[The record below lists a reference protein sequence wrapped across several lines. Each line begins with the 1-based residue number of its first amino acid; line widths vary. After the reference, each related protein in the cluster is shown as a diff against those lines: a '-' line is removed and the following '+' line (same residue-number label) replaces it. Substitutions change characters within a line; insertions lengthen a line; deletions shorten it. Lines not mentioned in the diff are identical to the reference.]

1 MLRPRRDLDYIE
13 VEYDEHHWKIL
24 RRKRSKAER
33 LLEVLNRF
41 PTIVHG
47 SVARGDVS
55 EDSDVDVVVLEP
67 VPYSIL
73 RYILESQNLKI
84 SSVELV
90 MATPKTTPK
99 LYIYVEDPEDELIVT
114 VPIVRLSNREEEFYR
129 FSGCLTLSELLED
142 KRVPGVNKK
151 LMLVIPTERGHI
163 EISIIGREG
172 EAARILG
179 VSQSIIR
186 ERIEMLTRRAEIG
199 HTGLFIRQELD
210 PDEPIEEIILEIL
223 REKSVKW
230 VLRELG
236 HA

>member
-13 VEYDEHHWKIL
+13 VEYDEHHWALL
-24 RRKRSKAER
+24 RRKRGKAKR
-33 LLEVLNRF
+33 LLEVLDRF
-41 PTIVHG
+41 PVIVHG
-47 SVARGDVS
+47 SVARGDVD

-73 RYILESQNLKI
+73 RYILETSSLKI
-84 SSVELV
+84 EHVELV

-99 LYIYVEDPEDELIVT
+99 LYIYVEDPEDEVIVT
-114 VPIVRLSNREEEFYR
+114 TPVVRLSSKEEEFYK
-129 FSGCLTLSELLED
+129 FSGCLTLKELLED
-142 KRVPGVNKK
+142 KRVPGVNKR
-151 LMLVIPTERGHI
+151 LMLVIPTERGHV
-163 EISIIGREG
+163 EMSIIGREG
-172 EAARILG
+172 EVARILG
-179 VSQSIIR
+179 VSQVIVK

-210 PDEPIEEIILEIL
+210 PDEPIEKVVVDIL
-223 REKSVKW
+223 REKSVRW